1 MKVVVING
9 SPKGDKG
16 NTALILTPFIE
27 GMEEAGAEVRIFYP
41 AKMNIKP
48 CQGEYNCWFKTPGK
62 CFQDDDM
69 QEFLS
74 ELIGTEILVLATPLY
89 VDGMTG
95 LLKNMLDRLIPF
107 ADPIIEFRDG
117 HCRHPGRA
125 NVKNGKLVLVSNCGF
140 WEMDNFDALVE
151 HIRAIGRNINMEFAG
166 ALLRPH
172 GPALKGMMDQ
182 GMDMSD
188 IFEAAKDAGRQLVE
202 NGKISPDTLNAV
214 GRDLLSKEQYVT
226 IVNKFINNA
235 LSKNDG

>member
-27 GMEEAGAEVRIFYP
+27 GMKEAGAEVRIFYP
-41 AKMNIKP
+41 AEMNIKP

-69 QEFLS
+69 QEFLP
-74 ELIGTEILVLATPLY
+74 ELMGTEILVLATPLY
-89 VDGMTG
+89 VDGMSG
-95 LLKNMLDRLIPF
+95 VLKNMLDRLIPF

-125 NVKNGKLVLVSNCGF
+125 KVKEGKLVLVSNCGF

-151 HIRAIGRNINMEFAG
+151 HIRAIGRNINMEFVG

-188 IFEAAKDAGRQLVE
+188 ILEAAGDAGRQLVE
-202 NGKISPDTLNAV
+202 NGKISPDTLKTV

-226 IVNKFINNA
+226 IVNKFINSA
-235 LSKNDG
+235 LPKNSS

>member
-1 MKVVVING
+1 MVI
-9 SPKGDKG
+9 
-16 NTALILTPFIE
+16 
-27 GMEEAGAEVRIFYP
+27 V
-41 AKMNIKP
+41 
-48 CQGEYNCWFKTPGK
+48 
-62 CFQDDDM
+62 
-69 QEFLS
+69 LS
-74 ELIGTEILVLATPLY
+74 
-89 VDGMTG
+89 G

-140 WEMDNFDALVE
+140 WELDNFDALVE
-151 HIRAIGRNINMEFAG
+151 HIRAIGRNINMEYAG

-182 GMDMSD
+182 GMDMSN

-202 NGKISPDTLNAV
+202 NGKMSPDTLKAV

-235 LSKNDG
+235 LPKNDS